1 MVSLNEENEKLKL
14 KSEELD
20 SQYTNEDL
28 QRESVVKLVAMGKK
42 LVQGMETSVNE
53 LLLKFQK
60 KKAENDVCQA
70 EKKIKDDELAAI
82 QNENAKTEGL
92 LKADSDAWKQEIS
105 TLKEQLLG
113 YSKICDY
120 VKDKAQAVKLCTQN
134 MENPINTQKTGINNE

>member
-1 MVSLNEENEKLKL
+1 
-14 KSEELD
+14 
-20 SQYTNEDL
+20 
-28 QRESVVKLVAMGKK
+28 
-42 LVQGMETSVNE
+42 METSVNE

-82 QNENAKTEGL
+82 QNGNAKTEGL
-92 LKADSDAWKQEIS
+92 LNADSDAWKQEIS

-120 VKDKAQAVKLCTQN
+120 VKDKAQAVAWAVTPLIQLFAMKWFKRKCA
-134 MENPINTQKTGINNE
+134 